1 MKKRRHS
8 DLTILLGGLALVI
21 VLVIAFY
28 FLANF
33 LIAKVDPVAI
43 LAGIGLIFLIGLFYE
58 LKKGANQRKK
68 GVDFLRIANSIRPDF
83 QNEIESFFKS
93 SKRKAKPIDLYQ
105 SFMMSKGQAI
115 NIDWSGEENEGE
127 IEELIESMT
136 HQKIEWIKTKEVREK
151 QKAKKSTSAKFVIK
165 ILKAVDADLSVHN
178 IRLLFLQTDG
188 DSYSFT
194 TVDNK
199 TFEKVL
205 THLKKDFYPADEL

>member
-58 LKKGANQRKK
+58 LKKGANQKKK

-165 ILKAVDADLSVHN
+165 ILKTVDADLSVHN
-178 IRLLFLQTDG
+178 LRLLFLQTDG

>member
-178 IRLLFLQTDG
+178 LRLLFLQTDG

-205 THLKKDFYPADEL
+205 THLKKDFYPADKL